1 MSKYSFALFCI
12 MSHQCKMQ
20 NEDIRRIISTN
31 VKKYNSTKIQ
41 RNTKNEIQHIVQ
53 NTRVQRANSKM
64 WRKYWN
70 FEILK
75 LHKDL
80 NSKNQPNHISNF
92 NYWKI
97 QIVNDQYE
105 I

>member
-31 VKKYNSTKIQ
+31 IKKYNSTKIQ
-41 RNTKNEIQHIVQ
+41 RNTKNEIQHMYKIQ
-53 NTRVQRANSKM
+53 EYRGQIQKCEENID
-64 WRKYWN
+64 

-75 LHKDL
+75 LHKVL
-80 NSKNQPNHISNF
+80 NSKNQPSNTSNF
-92 NYWKI
+92 NYWKH